1 MSKRAFEG
9 LNIDNICLIESE
21 IFDSL
26 PVRAKSI
33 FFSAMQH
40 IAIHYNDLLA
50 RFTMC
55 WCDEYD
61 TCKSPI
67 EKILFLAFNLVL
79 IVRTNELNENSVGIT
94 VTPQFQIETESKRY
108 YADLYFEIESY
119 IDNVGVVVECDGH
132 EFHQKTKKQV
142 EHDNE
147 REYEIKK
154 CGYDVL
160 RFSGSQIY
168 NDPFKCAND
177 IFDYLLMK
185 EKK

>member
-9 LNIDNICLIESE
+9 LNIESCLIEAE

-26 PVRAKSI
+26 PVRAKSM
-33 FFSAMQH
+33 FFSAMQY
-40 IAIHYNDLLA
+40 IAIHYNDCLNTFA
-50 RFTMC
+50 MT
-55 WCDEYD
+55 WCDDYKS
-61 TCKSPI
+61 CKSPI
-67 EKILFLAFNLVL
+67 EKILFLAFRILET
-79 IVRTNELNENSVGIT
+79 VRCNELSDKSVAFNIE
-94 VTPQFQIETESKRY
+94 PQYLVDTGKKKY
-108 YADLYFEIESY
+108 YVDLYFEIESWTE
-119 IDNVGVVVECDGH
+119 NVGVAVECDGY
-132 EFHQKTKKQV
+132 EFHQKSKKQV
-142 EHDNE
+142 KYDNE

-154 CGYDVL
+154 CGFDML